1 MASGGG
7 SEVESSVGESIL
19 SHHDE
24 EEEEED
30 CSPSAFL
37 RMLDGG
43 AEPRSA
49 AAATRRMP
57 AIVPQWVATTPTS
70 PGDALSPAAADP
82 ESSMLRRMRANPLGE
97 EEEAKKKKK
106 KKKQN
111 QAALVTAKKASSL
124 FPLSKAAADLTRKAL
139 ASDVE
144 ETTVMLQLM
153 HQLFDIADANHDGV
167 LDVSEI
173 ITIEQKLS
181 HALQVDFDQNA
192 VEKLIAK
199 VDSDADGWCVFC
211 TTTPL
216 HPAPVINVWR
226 LHCSLVTCLSPPLPL
241 YVNQR
246 EYERVLCRHNIGT
259 K

>member
-24 EEEEED
+24 EEEEDD

-111 QAALVTAKKASSL
+111 QAALVTAKKTASSL

-199 VDSDADGWCVFC
+199 VDSDGDGWCVFC
-211 TTTPL
+211 TTTKYTPLPNKCMASALLTSSPPPL
-216 HPAPVINVWR
+216 H
-226 LHCSLVTCLSPPLPL
+226 
-241 YVNQR
+241 VNQR